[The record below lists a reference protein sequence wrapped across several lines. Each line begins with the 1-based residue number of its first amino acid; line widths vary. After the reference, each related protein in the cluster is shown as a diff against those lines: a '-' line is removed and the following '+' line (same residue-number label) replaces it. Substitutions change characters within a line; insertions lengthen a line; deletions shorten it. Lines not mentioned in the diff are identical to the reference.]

1 MPKIYFYKLTCDDNG
16 APCVQDGLL
25 SLAICKPMI
34 RGTAQPEDLIFGF
47 AANSLRPDNRL
58 LYIARVT
65 GKVGK
70 GDYYVQKQFA
80 GRGDCIYERRGS
92 RFMRRT
98 DALQLRPKL
107 HHHPDDLVRD
117 LGQYPDYPKANVLLS
132 RDFRYFGANGS
143 ADYKSRFPRLKK
155 AVEALG
161 RGHRVVQHDQALW
174 NDLMALKRQ
183 AWEETHRMVAGPPTS
198 TPRRSDCHRS
208 KSCAV
213 LSDD

>member
-1 MPKIYFYKLTCDDNG
+1 MPKVYFYKLTCDDNG

-34 RGTAQPEDLIFGF
+34 RGNAQPEDLIFGF
-47 AANSLRPDNRL
+47 AANSLRRDNRL
-58 LYIARVT
+58 LYVARVT
-65 GKVGK
+65 GRVGK
-70 GDYYVQKQFA
+70 GGYYVQKQFA
-80 GRGDCIYERRGS
+80 GRDDCIYERRGS

-107 HHHPDDLVRD
+107 HPSPDDLVCD
-117 LGQYPDYPKANVLLS
+117 LGQYPDYPRANILLS

-174 NDLMALKRQ
+174 HDLMALKRQ
-183 AWEETHRMVAGPPTS
+183 AWEETRRMVVGPPTS
-198 TPRRSDCHRS
+198 TPRRGDSG

-213 LSDD
+213 LSDH